1 LKFVEEGHIKDVL
14 KDTAIKMQDQ
24 KMTGDEMTDQKVVCH
39 FSVLH
44 FPLPHNCFSLY
55 VIVQTVRKDKAVGPS
70 APTLVYP
77 VPLPAK

>member
-1 LKFVEEGHIKDVL
+1 
-14 KDTAIKMQDQ
+14 
-24 KMTGDEMTDQKVVCH
+24 MTGDEMTDQKVVCH

-70 APTLVYP
+70 GVPRAPASKVITSAP
-77 VPLPAK
+77 SQP